1 MSPWRNKQF
10 RRGLLALAVTA
21 LLACFAGP
29 VAAKPPMWIVTSAK
43 AKLILFGSI
52 HLLPPGLDWRP
63 PALDDALAQ
72 ADELWTE
79 LPINAASDNEASVVA
94 LARGGLPAGR
104 SLMAMLTPDQ
114 VDKLRKAAADLHCAP
129 DALDRM
135 QPWMAEFTL
144 SIADDARGGADAFN
158 GVEEQVQAITPL
170 TAKRM
175 AFESARQQIEFL
187 AGAPVKD
194 QIASLAWTLAEI
206 EDDPASYQRVVDEW
220 MAADL
225 AGLQRDAVQPL
236 KTVSPALYG
245 RLIARRNRA
254 WAKALSR
261 RLRKKG
267 VVVVVVG
274 VGHMIGPEGLP
285 ALLRARGFDVQGP
298 S

>member
-1 MSPWRNKQF
+1 MRLWLTLRS
-10 RRGLLALAVTA
+10 GLQALAA
-21 LLACFAGP
+21 IAIAAMLAGP
-29 VAAKPPMWIVTSAK
+29 AAAKPPMWIVTSPK

-63 PALDDALAQ
+63 AALDDALAQ

-79 LPINAASDNEASVVA
+79 LPINAASDNEASAVA

-104 SLMAMLTPDQ
+104 SLIAMLTPDQ
-114 VDKLRKAAADLHCAP
+114 ADRLRKAAADLHCAP
-129 DALDRM
+129 EALDRM

-170 TAKRM
+170 AAKRM
-175 AFESARQQIEFL
+175 AFETARQQIEFL

-194 QIASLAWTLAEI
+194 QVASLSWTLAEI

-245 RLIARRNRA
+245 RLIAQRNKAWVRA
-254 WAKALSR
+254 LTR

-267 VVVVVVG
+267 TVVVVVG

>member
-1 MSPWRNKQF
+1 MTVWPRKAV
-10 RRGLLALAVTA
+10 RGARSALAAIA
-21 LLACFAGP
+21 LVAILAGP
-29 VAAKPPMWIVTSAK
+29 AAAKPPLWIVTSPTAK
-43 AKLILFGSI
+43 IILFGSI

-63 PALDDALAQ
+63 VALDDALAK

-79 LPINAASDNEASVVA
+79 LPINAASDNEASAVA
-94 LARGGLPAGR
+94 LARGVLPAGR
-104 SLMAMLTPDQ
+104 SLTGMLTADEAE
-114 VDKLRKAAADLHCAP
+114 KLRKAAVDLHCAP

-170 TAKRM
+170 AARRM

-194 QIASLAWTLAEI
+194 QIASLDWTLAEI

-220 MAADL
+220 MTADL
-225 AGLQRDAVQPL
+225 AGLRRDAVQPL
-236 KTVSPALYG
+236 ETVSPALYG
-245 RLIARRNRA
+245 RLITQRNQA
-254 WAKALSR
+254 WARALSR

-267 VVVVVVG
+267 TVVVVVG

-285 ALLRARGFDVQGP
+285 ALLRARGFKVQGP